1 MVRETTVAG
10 RRLRYAE
17 VGAGRPALLL
27 HAFPLSHALWR
38 SQLESPVSGWRFV
51 APDLRGFGE
60 SDRVAADAPLRAP
73 GARSMADYAADVMA
87 LVDVLELERP
97 VVAGVSMGG
106 YVAFALLPR
115 LGARLAGLV
124 LSDTRAE
131 ADTDEARGNRRR
143 MQDLVREKG
152 PSAVADQMVPKLL
165 GETSQRERPDLA
177 EFVRETIEANGS
189 DAIHDALEALATRPD
204 VSPMLAAVK
213 CPTLITVGRE
223 DVLTP
228 IALHESM
235 RAGIPG
241 ARLEVIE
248 RAGHLANLENP
259 EAYNEVLREF
269 LDNVAERG

>member
-1 MVRETTVAG
+1 MIRETTVAG

-27 HAFPLSHALWR
+27 HAFPLSHALWKG
-38 SQLESPVSGWRFV
+38 QLDSPVPGWRFV

-60 SDRVAADAPLRAP
+60 SDRVAADAPLRAH
-73 GARSMADYAADVMA
+73 GARSMADYASDVMA
-87 LVDVLELERP
+87 LVDLLELERP

-115 LGARLAGLV
+115 LGTRMAGLV

-143 MQDLVREKG
+143 MQDLVMEKG
-152 PSAVADQMVPKLL
+152 PSAVADQMIPKLL

-177 EFVRETIEANGS
+177 GFLREVIEANGA

-213 CPTLITVGRE
+213 CPTLVTVGRE

-228 IALHESM
+228 VALHESM

-259 EAYNEVLREF
+259 GAYNEVLREF
-269 LDNVAERG
+269 LDGVAERG